1 MKGDIFH
8 ILNRGIEKGAIFH
21 ETDDY
26 KRFLLGLY
34 KFNNQGS
41 ALNLSNKDWF
51 VNYPAQNKIV
61 EILAWSL
68 LPNHYHLLLQ
78 EKIDGGAIDFTKRIG
93 NGYTKYFNIKNN
105 RSGYLFQNS
114 AKIIRVEKNE
124 HFLYLPFYI
133 DANPIDLIE
142 PGWENKGIKN
152 KEKVISFLKKYQWSS
167 YQDHTGVL
175 NFPQILNKKLFYE
188 LFDTNPKNYQKD
200 FLGWLFD
207 FNLPR

>member
-1 MKGDIFH
+1 M
-8 ILNRGIEKGAIFH
+8 
-21 ETDDY
+21 T
-26 KRFLLGLY
+26 
-34 KFNNQGS
+34 
-41 ALNLSNKDWF
+41 NKDWF
-51 VNYPAQNKIV
+51 INYPVQSKIV

-133 DANPIDLIE
+133 DANPINLIE
-142 PGWENKGIKN
+142 PDWENKGIKN
-152 KEKVISFLKKYQWSS
+152 KEKVIAFLKKYQWSS
-167 YQDHTGVL
+167 YQDHISDL
-175 NFPQILNKKLFYE
+175 NFSQITNRELFYD
-188 LFDTNPKNYQKD
+188 LFDNNSKDYKRD
-200 FLGWLFD
+200 FLEWLFEI
-207 FNLPR
+207 NLPR